1 MSVFLNKAKN
11 YNMHSNINSS
21 SAKLTESSWNKSP
34 TNLGVRKTNRFSK
47 NSSGFFTAEP
57 TKSEPMKSGGSR
69 SNGETKNEIT
79 GVGVV
84 VVEGGLVRLLQEN
97 RVAMTKEEQSK
108 FGAQPFMLPD
118 NKCRDATG
126 IEIDN
131 KRIADAIRYEIKKD
145 LSKEKKKRKVAFFTT
160 DVQKLLKMKDD
171 EIITYAQN
179 NAKRFQKYHFPMVVC
194 RERLKPI
201 TIKNNEGKF
210 ERMETPREG
219 LIRLLDEEHRLHF
232 QHTPDFVASLPQ
244 FEYQR
249 EGSETKQVIYLVN
262 SKGLIPISREEQ
274 YYFCARAL
282 PQLFNNDILE
292 TRGGG
297 YKTMGD
303 IDKDIREF
311 KKRCAGEERD
321 IKRWGQAKLWER
333 CKKEFALEPPK
344 LTRQIHTKIPNL
356 DIHKTSD

>member
-84 VVEGGLVRLLQEN
+84 VVEGGLVRILQEN
-97 RVAMTKEEQSK
+97 RVAMTKEEQSE

-118 NKCRDATG
+118 KCYDATG
-126 IEIDN
+126 KIEIN
-131 KRIADAIRYEIKKD
+131 NTSIAKAIRDTIEED
-145 LSKEKKKRKVAFFTT
+145 LSKEKKKFSTT
-160 DVQKLLKMKDD
+160 AVQKLLEKGDD
-171 EIITYAQN
+171 FIIKYAQDN
-179 NAKRFQKYHFPMVVC
+179 QDYFKNYHFPMVVC

-201 TIKNNEGKF
+201 TIKNNAGKF

-232 QHTPDFVASLPQ
+232 RPTPDFVASLPQ

-262 SKGLIPISREEQ
+262 SKGLIPIKSRAEQ

-282 PQLFNNDILE
+282 PGLFDNDILE
-292 TRGGG
+292 TRGGV
-297 YKTMGD
+297 YKTRSD
-303 IDKDIREF
+303 IDNDIQKF
-311 KKRCAGEERD
+311 KKMCADEKRD

-344 LTRQIHTKIPNL
+344 LTRQIHKINL
-356 DIHKTSD
+356 

>member
-34 TNLGVRKTNRFSK
+34 VNLGVRKSNRFSK

-57 TKSEPMKSGGSR
+57 TKSEQMKSGGSR

-84 VVEGGLVRLLQEN
+84 VVEGGLVRILQEN
-97 RVAMTKEEQSK
+97 RVAMTKEEQSE

-118 NKCRDATG
+118 KCYDATG
-126 IEIDN
+126 KKEIEN
-131 KRIADAIRYEIKKD
+131 TSIANAIRKQIEED
-145 LSKEKKKRKVAFFTT
+145 TREGKVAFSTT
-160 DVQKLLKMKDD
+160 AVQKLLEKGDD
-171 EIITYAQN
+171 EIIKYAQD
-179 NAKRFQKYHFPMVVC
+179 NAKRFKDYHFPMVVC

-201 TIKNNEGKF
+201 TIKNNEGIS

-232 QHTPDFVASLPQ
+232 PPTPDFFDSLHQ

-274 YYFCARAL
+274 YYFCAREL

-292 TRGGG
+292 TRGGV
-297 YKTMGD
+297 YKTRSD
-303 IDKDIREF
+303 IDEDIRKF
-311 KKRCAGEERD
+311 KEMCAYEKRD